1 MLKWLI
7 EELYEWLSAA
17 VVTGLK
23 PNSKRYKF
31 FKTVL
36 DKLYERIDK

>member
-1 MLKWLI
+1 MKKIL

-17 VVTGLK
+17 VVTGLS

-31 FKTVL
+31 FKMVL

>member
-1 MLKWLI
+1 MIKGLI
-7 EELYEWLSAA
+7 EKLYEWLSAA
-17 VVTGLK
+17 VVTGLN
-23 PNSKRYKF
+23 PNSIRYKV